1 LRDLRLDIHRNSW
14 WFGAAADPP
23 RGYRTERRRAAIALA
38 ALPGSSVLSRVCRIH
53 LGAAPKKILTSAPGG
68 LHSSSALHRRSN
80 PVANRARQ
88 SHPPRIGVA
97 ARLEWA
103 HLPTPR
109 AFAPTTKFPMLPVPP
124 PSRDPKQLIAIVGMA
139 GRFPG
144 AADVDGLWRLLVTRG
159 DAIRP
164 VPTARWGRERPRH
177 PRQRAG
183 GGGRRPGPPRPS
195 DRCAGGR
202 ACRYQRTTPNMP
214 NGTRSIR
221 DPA

>member
-1 LRDLRLDIHRNSW
+1 MRSARRSERPYSSRSRFSMPRDSLLTSSS
-14 WFGAAADPP
+14 
-23 RGYRTERRRAAIALA
+23 TLIALA

-53 LGAAPKKILTSAPGG
+53 LGAAPKKNTHIRARRSPLLERVAPPVEPGG
-68 LHSSSALHRRSN
+68 KPRSAVPPAAHRRR
-80 PVANRARQ
+80 RASRVGA
-88 SHPPRIGVA
+88 SADA
-97 ARLEWA
+97 ARVRPDHEV
-103 HLPTPR
+103 
-109 AFAPTTKFPMLPVPP
+109 PMLPVPP

-164 VPTARWGRERPRH
+164 VPAARWGRERPRH

-202 ACRYQRTTPNMP
+202 TCRYQRTTPNMP